1 MPNELTKKQ
10 ESFAQEYVKC
20 GNATEAYKKV
30 YNASNMKA
38 ETIHVKASELLKNGK
53 VSVRVGNLQKVAGEV
68 AEEKFKIDSESILK
82 QLHNLANSN
91 IGDYVRLVKEKKF
104 IPSLLPD
111 GEDEQIE
118 IVKLEFKPFDELT
131 EDQLLCIKS
140 IKNGKNGIELELHDK
155 SWTIEKISKHIGFY
169 EKDNDQKKIDFNN
182 VKIGFK

>member
-30 YNASNMKA
+30 YNASNMKP

-53 VSVRVGNLQKVAGEV
+53 VSVRVHDLQKVAGEV

-91 IGDYVRLVKEKKF
+91 IGDYVELVRQ
-104 IPSLLPD
+104 
-111 GEDEQIE
+111 DEGYE
-118 IVKLEFKPFDELT
+118 LRWKPFSELT

-140 IKNGKNGIELELHDK
+140 VKNGKNGIELELHDK